1 MGYKRKTGRKYKR
14 ATQVNHKVLKGISA
28 GLTAVLGLL
37 AFRIWRHKNK
47 KGEAMV
53 ELLKYM
59 GVENP
64 QGDISL
70 TAVVVWLLVCIV
82 AIGISLWCLDKKNK
96 MSEMAKANII
106 A

>member
-47 KGEAMV
+47 KG
-53 ELLKYM
+53 
-59 GVENP
+59 
-64 QGDISL
+64 
-70 TAVVVWLLVCIV
+70 
-82 AIGISLWCLDKKNK
+82 
-96 MSEMAKANII
+96 
-106 A
+106 